1 MANAGSGKVV
11 VVTGASSG
19 IGQATALRLARGGWT
34 VWGAAR
40 RADRLEALGN
50 GILPLPLDL
59 TDDASMVAAVDRV
72 VAESGRIDALVN
84 NAGYGSYGA
93 IEDVPMED
101 ARRQLEVNV
110 VALGRMCQLVLPVM
124 RAQGSGRIVNITSMG
139 GRAAFPFGGW
149 YHATKF
155 AVEGLSDALRQEV
168 APFGI
173 DVVIIEPGGIKTEW
187 GGIAAETGVAASSG
201 GVYGDRMKQVAAV
214 LEDGRMQS
222 SPDVVAKAI
231 EKGLTARRPRT
242 RYAIGMG
249 AKPVVYGSTLLP
261 DRVFDGIARQVFR

>member
-1 MANAGSGKVV
+1 MANAGAGKVV

-19 IGQATALRLARGGWT
+19 IGETTALRLARGGWT
-34 VWGAAR
+34 VWAAAR
-40 RADRLEALGN
+40 RADRLEALGH
-50 GILPLPLDL
+50 GIRPLPLDL

-72 VAESGRIDALVN
+72 VAESGRIDGLVN

-93 IEDVPMED
+93 IEDVPVED

-110 VALGRMCQLVLPVM
+110 VAVGRMCQLVLPTM
-124 RAQGSGRIVNITSMG
+124 RTQGWGRIVNITSMG
-139 GRAAFPFGGW
+139 GRMAFPFGGW

-173 DVVIIEPGGIKTEW
+173 DVVVVQPGAIKTEW
-187 GGIAAETGVAASSG
+187 GGIAASSGMSASSAG
-201 GVYGDRMKQVAAV
+201 AYAERMRATVEV
-214 LEDGRMQS
+214 LENDKMSS

-231 EKGLTARRPRT
+231 EKALTSRRPRT
-242 RYAIGMG
+242 RYAVGAG
-249 AKPVVYGSTLLP
+249 AKPVVYGSKLLP
-261 DRVFDGIARQVFR
+261 DQVTDGIARQVFR